1 MIYFKNLWIRT
12 TQPRKFK
19 GWWHILL
26 LFLSSPP
33 QSPLAIT
40 PVETKSTA
48 QMVRS
53 EREKTA
59 SSHKLRMLQGLP
71 LPWEGDTLFPWTLL
85 GPGAKGRGWCAGYPF
100 DGMRRQFDTTFRFF
114 PSSASGSNRIKTFVC
129 CLHIFV
135 WLSLLTA
142 LRLLV
147 LCLICSRHAGS
158 LNSAGLLSVKY
169 FSSPSPSLVI
179 NCSWPQILQGTYHS
193 PPTVIV
199 HLFWS
204 SMNDRSGFIMWY
216 CR

>member
-1 MIYFKNLWIRT
+1 VAHFT
-12 TQPRKFK
+12 P
-19 GWWHILL
+19 
-26 LFLSSPP
+26 FLIFPTAVAACHHAGGD
-33 QSPLAIT
+33 QIN
-40 PVETKSTA
+40 STNG
-48 QMVRS
+48 S
-53 EREKTA
+53 E
-59 SSHKLRMLQGLP
+59 
-71 LPWEGDTLFPWTLL
+71 WEGEDGELAQTENVARIAPAL
-85 GPGAKGRGWCAGYPF
+85 GRRYPIPLDLGHGAKGRGWCAGYPF

-204 SMNDRSGFIMWY
+204 SMNDTSGFIMWY